1 MLYRYT
7 GLYVNPGTVTTLQQ
21 GNRSVTPVVSQAPLQ
36 SICFNHPLD
45 ISIEIGN
52 IMNSVSSAP
61 PGLRRMRLSYSA
73 ADDKGPADIFVVSTV
88 DARLEAKACLPEN
101 QIYANGHVCSIC
113 AGDVILDVGANVGRS
128 EIPINRVQSCW

>member
-1 MLYRYT
+1 M
-7 GLYVNPGTVTTLQQ
+7 
-21 GNRSVTPVVSQAPLQ
+21 
-36 SICFNHPLD
+36 H
-45 ISIEIGN
+45 
-52 IMNSVSSAP
+52 SVSSAP